1 MIVKTRKYQLPKNT
15 YIKLG
20 LKNIMKEQWWVLLI
34 VAAICSGAFLVP
46 SNWWF
51 IGAAI
56 GLILYLL
63 FWLIQFAGM
72 SQLEQG
78 KILFDKLSYEIDSR
92 QILIKLNTKQ
102 GMPIKWE
109 QIKRAQK
116 SKDSFTLVISKVQFI
131 HLPFKIFNAENQVKF
146 IETILKRKG
155 YIK

>member
-1 MIVKTRKYQLPKNT
+1 
-15 YIKLG
+15 
-20 LKNIMKEQWWVLLI
+20 MKEQWWVSLI
-34 VAAICSGAFLVP
+34 VAAICSGAFFIP

-51 IGAAI
+51 IGAGI

-78 KILFDKLSYEIDSR
+78 KILFEKLSYEIDSR
-92 QILIKLNTKQ
+92 QVLIKISSKQ
-102 GMPIKWE
+102 GMPLKWE
-109 QIKRAQK
+109 QIKRAWM
-116 SKDSFTLVISKVQFI
+116 SKDSFTLVISKVQFV
-131 HLPFKIFNAENQVKF
+131 HLPFRIFNAENQVKF

>member
-15 YIKLG
+15 YIKIG
-20 LKNIMKEQWWVLLI
+20 LRNILKDQWWVLLI
-34 VAAICSGAFLVP
+34 VAAICSGAFIVP

-51 IGAAI
+51 IGAGI
-56 GLILYLL
+56 GFLLYFL

-92 QILIKLNTKQ
+92 QVLIKVSTKQ
-102 GMPIKWE
+102 GMPIKWD
-109 QIKRAQK
+109 QIKRAWK

-131 HLPFKIFNAENQVKF
+131 HLPFRIFNAENQVKF

-155 YIK
+155 YLK